1 MPKEAVMKT
10 IFLGIIALVLVI
22 GLVVCTK
29 STANAQ
35 DTFSGLRITLRVDT
49 SKLTTKQLIKWP
61 ETRDE
66 LVKTILPNRIQEILG
81 VEKPKVTLEGE
92 NKFIVELP
100 GYTNIQEATK
110 ILTKRGCLNFCWL
123 KQVRTYWETKRR
135 YKIIDK
141 DQNIYFIDTLNHN
154 KKIKPSDATKNEFKA
169 LLSNPKF
176 VQVILTNADLL
187 PKSRVRAGGVNNS
200 KAVVQ
205 IRLNPNGEKR
215 LGDFVDNPLRFREYL
230 AIVLDGEIISAPVN
244 NIMMGRAG
252 ASNPIIEGDFTAK
265 EAQQLASLLN
275 SMPLPVALLV
285 DNSEIVKP

>member
-1 MPKEAVMKT
+1 
-10 IFLGIIALVLVI
+10 
-22 GLVVCTK
+22 
-29 STANAQ
+29 
-35 DTFSGLRITLRVDT
+35 
-49 SKLTTKQLIKWP
+49 
-61 ETRDE
+61 
-66 LVKTILPNRIQEILG
+66 
-81 VEKPKVTLEGE
+81 
-92 NKFIVELP
+92 VELP

>member
-1 MPKEAVMKT
+1 MKT

-285 DNSEIVKP
+285 DISEIVKP